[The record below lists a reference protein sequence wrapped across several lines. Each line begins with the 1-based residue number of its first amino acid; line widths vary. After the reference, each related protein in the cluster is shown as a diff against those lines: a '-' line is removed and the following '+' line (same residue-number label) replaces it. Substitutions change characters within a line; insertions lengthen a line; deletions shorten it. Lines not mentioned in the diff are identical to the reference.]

1 MIRLPRRDHGALLW
15 LAEMTAARSRRA
27 TLSALRTLIP
37 RHPETQDCDRVSAE
51 FTRTVS
57 SNGAPRDGE
66 VLLFCDETTELL
78 RRLQTTG

>member
-1 MIRLPRRDHGALLW
+1 MIRLPRRTTEPFSGSPRL
-15 LAEMTAARSRRA
+15 TAARSRRA

-66 VLLFCDETTELL
+66 VLLICDETTEPL
-78 RRLQTTG
+78 RRLQTTD